1 MNESSINNKRMSRN
15 TLLLYF
21 RMFLTIGIQ
30 LYTVPIV
37 LRTLGVEDYGLYNV
51 IGGITAFLGFISSSM
66 ASGSQ
71 RFFAFA
77 IGRNDQLELKRTF
90 DTTLTIYVIIAITS
104 FILFELIGTWFV
116 NCKLVY
122 AEGRGFAAN
131 VVFQF
136 SVLAFIIRLWAIP
149 YNAVVIAHEKMDFF
163 AYVSIANSILTLLL
177 VLSLEYFGGD
187 LLIIYAGLIFL
198 VTLLERL
205 IYGLYCKRNFIEC
218 RIFTWSCDK
227 KIGKSLLVYSGFNM
241 IGALAYIFRNQGMS
255 ILVNLFYGTIINASH
270 AIANQIS
277 QVANTFITNLYTATR
292 PQITKYHAAEQH
304 EEMWKLVYRSSLLS
318 FYLLTLLAIPLIIE
332 LQYILD
338 LWLEDVPEYTKEI
351 ACVFIL
357 MLLVET
363 TTNQIIAVF
372 QAYNKIKSYQLWS
385 STILLLTLPVA
396 FFILKTNSSNAL
408 LPYFIQVIFS
418 VLYSISILIIGRRV
432 LNLNIVDYSL
442 NVIIRDIT
450 VFALS
455 YSVTYFIIKYFAPSF
470 LRLMLTCVVS
480 MSTTCILAFS
490 IGLNKADRH
499 AVVTIIKSKIR
510 KLKFN

>member
-1 MNESSINNKRMSRN
+1 MSDIASNNKRIARN

-21 RMFLTIGIQ
+21 RMFLMIGIQ

-37 LRTLGVEDYGLYNV
+37 LRSLGVEDYGLYNV
-51 IGGITAFLGFISSSM
+51 IGGITAFFGFISSSM

-77 IGRNDQLELKRTF
+77 IGRNDHSELKRTF
-90 DTTLTIYVIIAITS
+90 DTTLTIYIIIAIIS
-104 FILFELIGTWFV
+104 FILFELIGSWFV

-122 AEGRGFAAN
+122 ADGRGFAAN
-131 VVFQF
+131 AVFQF
-136 SVLAFIIRLWAIP
+136 SVLAFIVRLWAVP

-163 AYVSIANSILTLLL
+163 AYVSIANSVLTLIA
-177 VLSLEYFGGD
+177 VLSLKYLCGD

-205 IYGLYCKRNFIEC
+205 LYGWYCKRNFIEC
-218 RIFTWSCDK
+218 RRFRWSYDK
-227 KIGKSLLVYSGFNM
+227 EIGKSLLTYSGFNM

-255 ILVNLFYGTIINASH
+255 ILVNLFYGTIINAAH

-292 PQITKYHAAEQH
+292 PQITKYHAAGQH
-304 EEMWKLVYRSSLLS
+304 DEMWKLVYRSSLLS

-332 LQYILD
+332 LQYVLE
-338 LWLEDVPEYTKEI
+338 LWLKDVPEYTRGI
-351 ACVFIL
+351 ACAFIL

-372 QAYNKIKSYQLWS
+372 QAYNRIKSYQLWS

-396 FFILKTNSSNAL
+396 YFILKADSSNAL
-408 LPYFIQVIFS
+408 LPYFIQVGFS
-418 VLYSISILIIGRRV
+418 VLYSISILIVGRKV
-432 LNLNIVDYSL
+432 LNMNIIDYSL
-442 NVIIRDIT
+442 NVIFRDIA
-450 VFALS
+450 VFVIS
-455 YSVTYFIIKYFAPSF
+455 YSVTYVIITNFDPSF
-470 LRLMLTCVVS
+470 LRLLLTCVVS
-480 MSTTCILAFS
+480 MTTTCILVIS
-490 IGLNKADRH
+490 IGLSKADKL
-499 AVVTIIKSKIR
+499 AVIKILKSKI
-510 KLKFN
+510 KK